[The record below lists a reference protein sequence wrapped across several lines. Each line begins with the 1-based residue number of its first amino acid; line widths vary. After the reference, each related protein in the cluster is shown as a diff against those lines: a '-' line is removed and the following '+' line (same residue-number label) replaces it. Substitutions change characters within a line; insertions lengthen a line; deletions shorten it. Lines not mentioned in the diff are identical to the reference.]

1 MTTATGPTAPATD
14 RRPPGFAAALRS
26 EWYKFWALPSNRTI
40 LVVAV
45 ALTLGITLLMAVFG
59 DTAAMAREQED
70 GRYSVIFFG
79 STLGVW
85 VLAALAANVVA
96 SEHRN
101 GTVAL
106 TLAATPRRGRTLA
119 AKLAIVAALAL
130 GCGLVVS
137 LANFALTQAAL
148 AAAGEATVR
157 LSDPGMLRAVL
168 LYIPVSAFSQALLA
182 ACAAVVLRS
191 APGAFGL
198 VVLLSTL
205 PVVGARFFGPWW
217 SENVPRHM
225 VGAASESVA
234 GMAVPGTEG
243 FLPTLPALLV
253 IAVWTAVSVAVASA
267 AFSRRDA

>member
-106 TLAATPRRGRTLA
+106 TLAATPAAGAPSPRSWPSSRRSRSDAGSWSPWPTSPSPRRPWRRRGRPPSGSRTRACSAPCSSTSRCPRSPVPAGRVRGRRA
-119 AKLAIVAALAL
+119 AQRPGGLRPRDPPQHAARRGSPL
-130 GCGLVVS
+130 
-137 LANFALTQAAL
+137 
-148 AAAGEATVR
+148 
-157 LSDPGMLRAVL
+157 
-168 LYIPVSAFSQALLA
+168 
-182 ACAAVVLRS
+182 LRS
-191 APGAFGL
+191 L
-198 VVLLSTL
+198 V
-205 PVVGARFFGPWW
+205 
-217 SENVPRHM
+217 E
-225 VGAASESVA
+225 
-234 GMAVPGTEG
+234 
-243 FLPTLPALLV
+243 
-253 IAVWTAVSVAVASA
+253 
-267 AFSRRDA
+267 